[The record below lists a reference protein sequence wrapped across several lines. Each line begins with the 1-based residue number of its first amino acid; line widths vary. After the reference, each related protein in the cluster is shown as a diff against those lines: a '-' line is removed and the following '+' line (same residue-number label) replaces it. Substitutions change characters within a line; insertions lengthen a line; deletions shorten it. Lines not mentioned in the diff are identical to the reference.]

1 MIRFPIAAA
10 DSLLCKTRPTLLW
23 QTLLRIECE
32 ENLMTNGQPLESEYA
47 PDYQGYIG
55 QVTEQEILPVLRSQL
70 DALDVLLGRVTP
82 ERETYRYAEG
92 KWSIREIAGHL
103 IDGERVFG
111 YRAFAIARGDRN
123 NMPGFDQN
131 EYILTS
137 PYNRIDLEDLLS
149 EFRLARLSNIAMLR
163 TLDDESWMR
172 IGTANGSQV
181 SVRALAFIMAGHV
194 RHHME
199 VLREKY
205 DLHS

>member
-1 MIRFPIAAA
+1 MN
-10 DSLLCKTRPTLLW
+10 RPA
-23 QTLLRIECE
+23 
-32 ENLMTNGQPLESEYA
+32 ESEYA
-47 PDYQGYIG
+47 PYYQRYVA
-55 QVTEQEILPVLRSQL
+55 QVSEEEIVPVLRSQL
-70 DALDVLLGRVTP
+70 DDLDLLLGKIAP
-82 ERETYRYAEG
+82 ERETYRYADG

-163 TLDDESWMR
+163 TLDD
-172 IGTANGSQV
+172 
-181 SVRALAFIMAGHV
+181 
-194 RHHME
+194 
-199 VLREKY
+199 
-205 DLHS
+205 